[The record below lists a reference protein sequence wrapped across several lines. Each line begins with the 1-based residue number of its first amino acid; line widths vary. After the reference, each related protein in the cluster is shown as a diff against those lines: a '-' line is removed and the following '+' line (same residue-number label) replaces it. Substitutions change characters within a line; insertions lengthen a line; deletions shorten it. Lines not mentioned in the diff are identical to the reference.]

1 MRIYDLIL
9 HDGLHDQFNR
19 KVVFMAGS
27 PGSGKTTVRTR
38 IFGRSLKVVDP
49 DSLAQLMQRSQTNLE
64 NIDFSPHP
72 LSAQAEKFRLSW
84 LRQGLGMII
93 DGTGRNFQD
102 YQQKRQQFLS
112 YNYSAAM
119 ILVRTPFEVAQSNAE
134 QRFKHT
140 GRKVDFDYLKDT
152 WQKIENN
159 RANYNNLFQDAYWE
173 VENWGTQAEIQIS
186 TVGRQVRNWL
196 SQTLHT

>member
-1 MRIYDLIL
+1 
-9 HDGLHDQFNR
+9 
-19 KVVFMAGS
+19 
-27 PGSGKTTVRTR
+27 
-38 IFGRSLKVVDP
+38 
-49 DSLAQLMQRSQTNLE
+49 
-64 NIDFSPHP
+64 
-72 LSAQAEKFRLSW
+72 
-84 LRQGLGMII
+84 
-93 DGTGRNFQD
+93 
-102 YQQKRQQFLS
+102 
-112 YNYSAAM
+112 M

-159 RANYNNLFQDAYWE
+159 RANYKNLFQDAYWE